1 MAWKLA
7 RYEPYSIESMWN
19 QLKDEILHSMS
30 QYHESSTDR
39 DVYSGVVFTRQRSE
53 NVHDLIKEM
62 PKRVKALKNAKG
74 SQTKYYRGV
83 ELFNF
88 KCFFYFDLVLLY
100 LQVK

>member
-39 DVYSGVVFTRQRSE
+39 EAYSGVVFTHQTSE
-53 NVHDLIKEM
+53 
-62 PKRVKALKNAKG
+62 
-74 SQTKYYRGV
+74 
-83 ELFNF
+83 
-88 KCFFYFDLVLLY
+88 KCA
-100 LQVK
+100 